1 MFNMTIFV
9 IITTTLGI
17 TRAMP
22 QLVRILGSGHARGVS
37 VDTSATSAIVSS
49 GWVVYGL
56 LTHQPSIS
64 IASGASAIIFA
75 LITLAALRFGRQLK
89 ELKIAPVWLVVLSLF
104 GSVGGALGLSL
115 VLPVSVLAAN
125 IPQVRVAY
133 REGNLTDLSLGTWAL
148 TMTEGFLWAGYGIAQ
163 HDVSVLVNNFFQVT
177 TSAMIVT
184 LKLMHMIRCA
194 KQKEPVS

>member
-1 MFNMTIFV
+1 MVNMTIFV

-22 QLVRILGSGHARGVS
+22 QLVRILRSGHARGVS
-37 VDTSATSAIVSS
+37 IDTSATSAIVSS
-49 GWVVYGL
+49 GWAVYGFW
-56 LTHQPSIS
+56 THQPSIS
-64 IASGASAIIFA
+64 IASGATAIIFA
-75 LITLAALRFGRQLK
+75 LITLSALRFGRQLK

-104 GSVGGALGLSL
+104 GSVGGALGISL
-115 VLPVSVLAAN
+115 VLPISVLAAN

-148 TMTEGFLWAGYGIAQ
+148 AMTEGFLWAGYGIAQ
-163 HDVSVLVNNFFQVT
+163 RDVSVLVNNSFQVT

-184 LKLMHMIRCA
+184 LKMMHMIRSA
-194 KQKEPVS
+194 KQKKSVS